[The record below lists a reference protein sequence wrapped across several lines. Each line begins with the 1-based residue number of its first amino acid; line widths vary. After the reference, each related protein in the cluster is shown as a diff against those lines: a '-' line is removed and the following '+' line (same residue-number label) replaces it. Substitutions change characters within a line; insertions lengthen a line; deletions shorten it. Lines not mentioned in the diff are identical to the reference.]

1 MKGGNWLSSLFGI
14 FIMLFISIIMWGCR
28 ACSVNSDGG
37 VKRDTIYVER
47 HFRDT
52 VCVVD
57 THEVDSLAKCLEI
70 TQDSIRFYRDT
81 IRYEDYINKRKVE
94 KIKYYVKICEKNTK
108 NKKFF
113 FGWIKRTISE

>member
-1 MKGGNWLSSLFGI
+1 MKCGNWLSSLFGV
-14 FIMLFISIIMWGCR
+14 FIILFISLIMWGCR
-28 ACSVNSDGG
+28 ACSVNSDNSS
-37 VKRDTIYVER
+37 RDTIYVER

-81 IRYEDYINKRKVE
+81 IRYEDYVNKRKIE
-94 KIKYYVKICEKNTK
+94 KIRYYITICEKNTK

>member
-1 MKGGNWLSSLFGI
+1 MKCGNWLSSLFGV
-14 FIMLFISIIMWGCR
+14 FIILFMSLITWGCR
-28 ACSVNSDGG
+28 ACSVNSDNPS
-37 VKRDTIYVER
+37 RDTIYVER
-47 HFRDT
+47 CFRDT
-52 VCVVD
+52 VYVVD

-81 IRYEDYINKRKVE
+81 IRYEDYINKRKIE
-94 KIKYYVKICEKNTK
+94 KVKYYITICEKNTK